1 MRDQHLGGRT
11 LGSDHRANADSNV
24 DLKVSAKD
32 GDVSSAW
39 AIAFVVCVLLALV
52 SPFL

>member
-1 MRDQHLGGRT
+1 MRSEHLGRA
-11 LGSDHRANADSNV
+11 LGSDHRANTDFVAR
-24 DLKVSAKD
+24 D
-32 GDVSSAW
+32 GDVSAAW